1 MFRIRRIYD
10 NTIPSN
16 RESVNQVQHILK
28 TQFHELSDHEIEKLP
43 EQLSNP
49 LKYRFRSILFVLENN
64 KFQVQGFAL
73 LCHAPFLNFCYL
85 DYISAAKEMTG
96 RGIGGALYN
105 RVREEATALNTCG
118 IFFEC
123 LPDDPLLCPDRDI
136 CKQNATRLRFYEKYG
151 ARPVINTLYETPV
164 TPD

>member
-49 LKYRFRSILFVLENN
+49 LKDRFPEYSCSRCS
-64 KFQVQGFAL
+64 G
-73 LCHAPFLNFCYL
+73 
-85 DYISAAKEMTG
+85 G
-96 RGIGGALYN
+96 RI
-105 RVREEATALNTCG
+105 
-118 IFFEC
+118 
-123 LPDDPLLCPDRDI
+123 
-136 CKQNATRLRFYEKYG
+136 
-151 ARPVINTLYETPV
+151 
-164 TPD
+164 